1 MATIRDVAKLAGFS
15 IATVSRVINK
25 IGYVH
30 KNTEEAVNKAM
41 ATLNFRPNEMARG
54 LAGKNTRTIALIMPD
69 IINPF
74 FPEIARAVE
83 DTAVEQGYTVILC
96 NSDNNQEKERKY
108 FNVLE
113 KKQIDGLIIASYTIQ
128 AEQIL
133 ELESKSIPVVV
144 IDNSFPGHP
153 ILSLIPKNR
162 QGAKMAVQHLLDQDC
177 RKIGHIGGP
186 YSIYAARER
195 YLGYEDV
202 ASKQAW
208 FTPSLVVQSDF
219 HINGGYKAMLELLSR
234 HPDMDGVFAGNDLMA
249 VGAMK
254 AIKHL
259 GIQIPNQI
267 KLMGFDGI
275 SLDFVVPELS
285 TIAQPIYKIG
295 SEAMNYLIQL
305 IEGAVVDKT
314 TYELDVELLIRQST
328 KNTEG
333 GASL

>member
-1 MATIRDVAKLAGFS
+1 
-15 IATVSRVINK
+15 
-25 IGYVH
+25 
-30 KNTEEAVNKAM
+30 
-41 ATLNFRPNEMARG
+41 
-54 LAGKNTRTIALIMPD
+54 MPD
-69 IINPF
+69 ILNPF

-96 NSDNNQEKERKY
+96 NSDNNPEKERKY
-108 FNVLE
+108 FSVLE

-128 AEQIL
+128 ADQIL

-162 QGAKMAVQHLLDQDC
+162 QGAQMAVQHLMDQGC

-208 FTPSLVVQSDF
+208 FIPSLIVQSDF
-219 HINGGYKAMLELLSR
+219 HINGGYNAILELYTR

-249 VGAMK
+249 LGAMK
-254 AIKHL
+254 AFKHL
-259 GIQIPNQI
+259 GIQIPNQV

-295 SEAMNYLIQL
+295 SEAMNYLIKL

-314 TYELDVELLIRQST
+314 TYELNVELLIRQST
-328 KNTEG
+328 NNTEG
-333 GASL
+333 GAS

>member
-41 ATLNFRPNEMARG
+41 AILNFRPNEMARG

-69 IINPF
+69 ILNPF

-96 NSDNNQEKERKY
+96 NSDNNPEKERKY
-108 FNVLE
+108 FSVLE

-144 IDNSFPGHP
+144 IDNSFPGHS

-162 QGAKMAVQHLLDQDC
+162 QGAQMAVQHLLDQGC

-186 YSIYAARER
+186 
-195 YLGYEDV
+195 
-202 ASKQAW
+202 
-208 FTPSLVVQSDF
+208 
-219 HINGGYKAMLELLSR
+219 
-234 HPDMDGVFAGNDLMA
+234 
-249 VGAMK
+249 
-254 AIKHL
+254 
-259 GIQIPNQI
+259 
-267 KLMGFDGI
+267 
-275 SLDFVVPELS
+275 
-285 TIAQPIYKIG
+285 
-295 SEAMNYLIQL
+295 
-305 IEGAVVDKT
+305 
-314 TYELDVELLIRQST
+314 
-328 KNTEG
+328 
-333 GASL
+333 